1 MEKLKKQKKQIGV
14 VVMALLLVPALMV
27 LGLSGSGLGVSPA
40 TAQDTCSECGQAT
53 DVISSLSENAEAN
66 KAVAL
71 VLASDAFHSLH
82 RSIQED
88 GLHFDAG
95 HHEAYLLTECEGHR
109 AYLIYFGFDPSTT
122 GSTVGIIAFVDVSA
136 ETILVI
142 ARVDQSSPD
151 PQGLRTVTVQ
161 TSTGETA
168 EFTITKDIEPSNFD
182 WRCWVNCALYPPPAE
197 CLYLCIA
204 CLGWPSPWNPFCP
217 ACLACMGIQGI
228 ACAIACA

>member
-1 MEKLKKQKKQIGV
+1 MKKQKKQIGV

-40 TAQDTCSECGQAT
+40 TAEDPCSQCGEAA
-53 DVISSLSENAEAN
+53 DIISSPSENASEAN
-66 KAVAL
+66 EAVAL
-71 VLASDAFHSLH
+71 VLASDAFHSL
-82 RSIQED
+82 RQSIQED

-95 HHEAYLLTECEGHR
+95 HHEAYLLTECEGLH
-109 AYLIYFGFDPSTT
+109 AYLVYFGFDPSAT

-136 ETILVI
+136 ETILAI

-161 TSTGETA
+161 TSTGETG

-182 WRCWVNCALYPPPAE
+182 WSCWINCVLPPPAE
-197 CLYLCIA
+197 CWTLCSWCAVFPHYL
-204 CLGWPSPWNPFCP
+204 NP
-217 ACLACMGIQGI
+217 ACAACFTCVGVY
-228 ACAIACA
+228 AFFCAIACAA